1 MGTGS
6 YGGGGGGSATSGGVG
21 RSGGE
26 YRSRDGKLI
35 GGTVSSSAMA
45 THVREVMRS
54 IPREYLTKYVTS
66 ALAQNIY
73 KELFNLHVDLV
84 TNRSWSGIER
94 RLGVASG
101 PGCLIS
107 VAHALIARYGSE
119 ERDLRVRETMSNAVE
134 DFLMRVVRDD
144 PDILLSGTTA
154 QVLDAVD
161 PQVFRSTAGYF
172 LTFVILRMLEREH
185 ERLPAKGQAQL
196 RTVAEAFANRIWAR
210 FDRDYRDKPF
220 GDRAQTT
227 AGDLLH
233 ILSATDWF
241 VEELRK

>member
-26 YRSRDGKLI
+26 YRSRDGKLV
-35 GGTVSSSAMA
+35 GGTVSNTAMA
-45 THVREVMRS
+45 KHVRVVLGS
-54 IPREYLTKYVTS
+54 IPKEYLTKYIS
-66 ALAQNIY
+66 SSLAQSIY

-84 TNRSWSGIER
+84 TNHSWSGIER
-94 RLGVASG
+94 RLGVPDG
-101 PGCLIS
+101 PGCLIG

-119 ERDLRVRETMSNAVE
+119 EGDLRVKETMSNVVE
-134 DFLMRVVRDD
+134 DFLMRVVEDD
-144 PDILLSGTTA
+144 PDILLSGSATE
-154 QVLDAVD
+154 VLEAVN

-185 ERLPAKGQAQL
+185 ERLPAQGQSQL
-196 RTVAEAFANRIWAR
+196 RAIAEELANRIWAR

-227 AGDLLH
+227 AGDLLNV
-233 ILSATDWF
+233 LSATDWF
-241 VEELRK
+241 TEELRK

>member
-6 YGGGGGGSATSGGVG
+6 YGGGGGGSATSGGLG

-26 YRSRDGKLI
+26 YRSIDGKLV
-35 GGTVSSSAMA
+35 GGAVSSAAMA
-45 THVREVMRS
+45 THVREVLGS
-54 IPREYLTKYVTS
+54 IPKEYLTKYVS
-66 ALAQNIY
+66 SPLAQNIY
-73 KELFNLHVDLV
+73 KELFSLHVDLV
-84 TNRSWSGIER
+84 TNHSWSGVER
-94 RLGVASG
+94 RLAIPSG

-107 VAHALIARYGSE
+107 VARALMARYGSE
-119 ERDLRVRETMSNAVE
+119 ERDLRVKETMSNAVE

-144 PDILLSGTTA
+144 PDILLSGTAA
-154 QVLDAVD
+154 QVLRAVD
-161 PQVFRSTAGYF
+161 PQVFKSTAGYF

-185 ERLPAKGQAQL
+185 ERLPTHGQGQL
-196 RTVAEAFANRIWAR
+196 RAIAEALANRIWVR
-210 FDRDYRDKPF
+210 FDRDYRDKPY

-227 AGDLLH
+227 AGDLLR